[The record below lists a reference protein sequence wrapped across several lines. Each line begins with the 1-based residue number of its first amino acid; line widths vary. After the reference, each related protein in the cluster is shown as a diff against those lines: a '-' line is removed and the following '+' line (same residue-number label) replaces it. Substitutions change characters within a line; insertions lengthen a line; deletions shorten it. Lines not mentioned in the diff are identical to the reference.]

1 MMTRC
6 NYSVQTALRSLDPDG
21 AMEVWLGC
29 NGVMSGDS
37 LPLGC
42 VWILRGFIGL
52 HRFVY
57 IVLENVE
64 SIFPNASLIHLTN
77 QNNGW

>member
-42 VWILRGFIGL
+42 VWILRGLG
-52 HRFVY
+52 
-57 IVLENVE
+57 
-64 SIFPNASLIHLTN
+64 AS
-77 QNNGW
+77 GVK

>member
-42 VWILRGFIGL
+42 VWILRGLGDSGVGGIT
-52 HRFVY
+52 
-57 IVLENVE
+57 
-64 SIFPNASLIHLTN
+64 SICLFSK
-77 QNNGW
+77 G